1 MKHQVIFSGSFRFVA
16 KRLDEMSDIG
26 YSIVGFGL
34 RLPNGHWTYIMEKE
48 IRR

>member
-1 MKHQVIFSGSFRFVA
+1 MKHQVLFSGSFRFVA

-26 YSIVGFGL
+26 YSIVGYT

-48 IRR
+48 IR